1 MHQSEKGFAMVLS
14 LVLLLAMSL
23 MGGALIL
30 ISSNDH
36 QGNNSS
42 DRYQQTF
49 YAAEMALLAGEKY
62 ILNEKTGP
70 WSMATKARDISKSN
84 LPAKHSEKF
93 YEKGTSRLGKLN
105 PENYTIGQRYT
116 FKGEKRNNKVKTST
130 KQIADTS
137 DKCFN
142 GFAES
147 NREDFYV
154 AKDSAG
160 EMIAKSYNLGVFLE
174 NSIGASG
181 KRKISDE
188 NIQNEATRL
197 KSFFYEFFVEKV
209 GAASFR
215 GFGQSIKKTASDA
228 SKSGIAYR
236 IYACGVYVDTDKN
249 GNIRDEMIVPLESI
263 VVLPQN

>member
-1 MHQSEKGFAMVLS
+1 MYRSEKGFAMVLS

-36 QGNNSS
+36 QSNNSG

-62 ILNEKTGP
+62 VLNEKTGP
-70 WSMATKARDISKSN
+70 WSMTTKARDVSKKN
-84 LPAKHSEKF
+84 LPEEHSEKF
-93 YEKGTSRLGKLN
+93 YEKGTSRLGKLS
-105 PENYTIGQRYT
+105 PENYTIGKDYT
-116 FKGEKRNNKVKTST
+116 FKAEKKNNKVKTSP
-130 KQIADTS
+130 KKIADTS

-142 GFAES
+142 SFAES
-147 NREDFYV
+147 NRDEFYV
-154 AKDSAG
+154 AKDSTG

-174 NSIGASG
+174 NSIGATG
-181 KRKISDE
+181 TRKISDE

-197 KSFFYEFFVEKV
+197 KSFFYEFFVERI
-209 GAASFR
+209 GAASFK
-215 GFGQSIKKTASDA
+215 GFGQSIKKSASDA

-236 IYACGVYVDTDKN
+236 IYACGIYADTNKD
-249 GNIRDEMIVPLESI
+249 GDIRDEMIVPLESI
-263 VVLPQN
+263 IVLPQN